1 MERDLKFGS
10 EQETIVLPILQNFFN
25 DTLLQKCQDKYSTI
39 DFHSPTHLIE
49 LKSRNNTLLKYPTTL
64 LPFNKVVLTDKQLIF
79 AFKFTDCITF
89 IRYDKELF
97 DSFEKKPFRR
107 YRPGVYDKKVDYVYI
122 PIENLTVIQ

>member
-1 MERDLKFGS
+1 MEQDLRFGS
-10 EQETIVLPILQNFFN
+10 EQEIIVLPILQNFFN
-25 DTLLQKCQDKYSTI
+25 DALLQKCSKYSTI
-39 DFHSPTHLIE
+39 DFQSPTHLIE

-64 LPFNKVVLTDKQLIF
+64 LPFNKVVPTDKSLIF

-89 IRYDKELF
+89 IRYDKNLF

-107 YRPGVYDKKVDYVYI
+107 YRPGVFDKEVDYLHI